1 MSPRSKNSID
11 GFIPRRSNDQ
21 GNLNS
26 VDGLTKPSQSDS
38 EAGGLALGSDTSS
51 PAPALKRSDVDES
64 LDSLGNQT
72 LTDQDRSGK
81 KVKKPQ
87 TRRRKLIKRAILVL
101 LVLVLLIGGFFA
113 VRAWL
118 AAGNIFQG
126 NIFGLFETK
135 ALKQDKN
142 GRSNILVLGTSDD
155 DKGHEGAYLTDS
167 IMVVSVDQKNKNA
180 YMISLPRDL
189 QVQYGQACPAGYQ
202 GKLNAYYNCVG
213 GAEGDINKDRQALK
227 TTSKFIGDIVG
238 LDIQYGVN
246 VNYTVVRDLVKA
258 VGGSITVKIESRDPR
273 GQMDSNFDW
282 KCGVGDPA
290 VSRAEQL
297 RRCPPNGHFIDFPN
311 GEVKLDAERAL
322 YLAQARGDRAPTY
335 GFEQS
340 NFDREKNQQKIIKAL
355 REKAMSAG
363 VLTDPGKV
371 LGVLD
376 ALGNNLRTTFDS
388 AEIRTVIKI
397 ASETDSK
404 NIKSISLIDAEPAV
418 LNEAATP
425 VAGEFNFTGI
435 RALIA
440 KSLSKDP
447 VVREGATIDV
457 YNGSGVSGAA
467 QTEADKLSGEGLTI
481 GTVGNAPTGQ
491 YAPVELYMIGDKPS
505 TKAKL
510 EKLLGVSAKTSTPPL
525 QAAAGTDFIVIVG
538 RPPTNGE

>member
-1 MSPRSKNSID
+1 MSPRSKHSID
-11 GFIPRRSNDQ
+11 GFIPRRSSDQ
-21 GNLNS
+21 THLNPIDGQHKPSKPDKEAEELALNS
-26 VDGLTKPSQSDS
+26 ETKSAAPS
-38 EAGGLALGSDTSS
+38 LR
-51 PAPALKRSDVDES
+51 RSDVSES
-64 LDSLGNQT
+64 LDSLGNDS
-72 LTDQDRSGK
+72 LTDQDQSDK
-81 KVKKPQ
+81 KAKKPQ
-87 TRRRKLIKRAILVL
+87 TRRRKLIKRGLIVL
-101 LVLVLLIGGFFA
+101 LVLSVLIGGFFA
-113 VRAWL
+113 IRAWL
-118 AAGNIFQG
+118 AAGSIFQG

-135 ALKQDKN
+135 PLKEDKN

-155 DKGHEGAYLTDS
+155 DQGHQGAYLTDS
-167 IMVVSVDQKNKNA
+167 IMVVSVDQNNKNA

-189 QVQYGQACPAGYQ
+189 QVQYGRACPAGYQ

-213 GAEGDINKDRQALK
+213 GAEGNIDKDRKALK
-227 TTSKFIGDIVG
+227 ATSKFIGDIVG

-258 VGGSITVKIESRDPR
+258 VGGNITVKIESRDPR

-282 KCGVGDPA
+282 KCKGGNEA
-290 VSRAEQL
+290 ASLETMQRN
-297 RRCPPNGHFIDFPN
+297 CPPNGHFIDFPN
-311 GEVKLDAERAL
+311 GNVKLDPERAL

-397 ASETDSK
+397 ASETDNK
-404 NIKSISLIDAEPAV
+404 NIKSISLIDSTPPV
-418 LNEAATP
+418 LDETATP
-425 VAGEFNFTGI
+425 VAGEFNFTAI
-435 RALIA
+435 RSLIA

-447 VVREGATIDV
+447 VVREGAVIDV
-457 YNGSGVSGAA
+457 YNGSGVAGAA
-467 QTEADKLSGEGLTI
+467 QTEADKLSKDGMTI
-481 GTVGNAPTGQ
+481 GSVANAPTGQ
-491 YAPVELYMIGDKPS
+491 YAPVELYMVQDKLA

-510 EKLLGVSAKTSTPPL
+510 EKLLGVSAKTSAPPL
-525 QAAAGTDFIVIVG
+525 QIAQGVDFVVIVG
-538 RPPTNGE
+538 RPPTSGE